1 MRQLRDG
8 PAEYPFPATMQVDLT
23 RFSWRGQSAIIS
35 LQDPSCLA
43 APRTLQSL
51 ANLEFPPTVE
61 DTPPPP
67 QLDSEYSNTS
77 SEVADSRSSRGLSG
91 GTARTLAGS
100 GPPRL
105 PLRFIESVSEYFVAG
120 QELKSQIFPPTPKAK
135 WHALDNTGEHVRCRE
150 AVDRREACNLRAACL
165 LIPCGY

>member
-1 MRQLRDG
+1 MWQLSDR

-23 RFSWRGQSAIIS
+23 RFSWRGWWGQGGHSAIIS

-67 QLDSEYSNTS
+67 QFDS
-77 SEVADSRSSRGLSG
+77 VA
-91 GTARTLAGS
+91 
-100 GPPRL
+100 
-105 PLRFIESVSEYFVAG
+105 
-120 QELKSQIFPPTPKAK
+120 LKHHI
-135 WHALDNTGEHVRCRE
+135 
-150 AVDRREACNLRAACL
+150 
-165 LIPCGY
+165 